1 MRDVSSSTALPVALV
16 PSVVILTD
24 SRCHSSSFL
33 IYGSSLLFT
42 FAKSSSTSALS
53 MVSRETFVIF
63 AVLNRG
69 FLFILLFRSAISSSS
84 SSLSNS
90 SLAFSS
96 YKGCIRDFSEFIFI
110 SFSLAFKYRLM
121 ASVFS
126 SYNPPSS
133 LIEAWYSGT
142 ISCNFFIY
150 SRLSSTLKFVS
161 CMAFVRLFIWSFSC
175 CKVAET
181 SDSILLKFAC
191 ASLASFSFLVNW

>member
-1 MRDVSSSTALPVALV
+1 
-16 PSVVILTD
+16 
-24 SRCHSSSFL
+24 
-33 IYGSSLLFT
+33 
-42 FAKSSSTSALS
+42 

-69 FLFILLFRSAISSSS
+69 FLFILLFRSGDFFLQLVPFELQ
-84 SSLSNS
+84 LS
-90 SLAFSS
+90 FFIIQ
-96 YKGCIRDFSEFIFI
+96 GCIRDFSEFIFI

-161 CMAFVRLFIWSFSC
+161 CIAFVRLFIWSFSC

-181 SDSILLKFAC
+181 SDSILLKLAC
-191 ASLASFSFLVNW
+191 ASLASSVF